1 MAENRLVK
9 RAERRQGM
17 FGKAWTEIGRLA
29 MMVRD
34 GRSFDTLSS
43 EELGMRP
50 MWRDAATPTRAAAM
64 DQVQKGISAG
74 VLTPTGDYTM
84 KLLSMSPQDKEMLRK
99 DRARDSTSALQRLV
113 STSGVLD
120 EPSAP
125 DVGVDGGL
133 NAD

>member
-1 MAENRLVK
+1 
-9 RAERRQGM
+9 
-17 FGKAWTEIGRLA
+17 
-29 MMVRD
+29 
-34 GRSFDTLSS
+34 
-43 EELGMRP
+43 
-50 MWRDAATPTRAAAM
+50 M
-64 DQVQKGISAG
+64 DQVQKGIASG
-74 VLTPTGDYTM
+74 VFTPTGDYTM
-84 KLLSMSPQDKEMLRK
+84 KILSMSPQDKEMLRK